1 LRIAAEVR
9 EAWRRRWLNLAGG
22 LLALLIM
29 TLGVVVTVVVLAQI
43 VLRVRELVQ

>member
-1 LRIAAEVR
+1 MAQA
-9 EAWRRRWLNLAGG
+9 LAQCGG
-22 LLALLIM
+22 EDLLALLIM